1 MMLTPLDPGWENIKM
16 EEKEKNGT
24 LYLTQ
29 TEVADKFR
37 VTPSTILNWRR
48 RGLLEYF
55 QAPGST
61 RVLYPAQAVER
72 FEREHIKKEKGG
84 PKPTEIKRERP
95 EISTKPKQEWRI

>member
-1 MMLTPLDPGWENIKM
+1 M
-16 EEKEKNGT
+16 EEKEKYET
-24 LYLTQ
+24 IYLTQ

-72 FEREHIKKEKGG
+72 FEQEYIKKEKGG
-84 PKPTEIKRERP
+84 PKKPEIKRKRS
-95 EISTKPKQEWRI
+95 EISAKPKQEWRI

>member
-1 MMLTPLDPGWENIKM
+1 MTEVVCGSKF
-16 EEKEKNGT
+16 
-24 LYLTQ
+24 LTQ
-29 TEVADKFR
+29 EEVADRFR

-61 RVLYPAQAVER
+61 RVLYPAGAVEK

-84 PKPTEIKRERP
+84 PAQQEIKRKRP